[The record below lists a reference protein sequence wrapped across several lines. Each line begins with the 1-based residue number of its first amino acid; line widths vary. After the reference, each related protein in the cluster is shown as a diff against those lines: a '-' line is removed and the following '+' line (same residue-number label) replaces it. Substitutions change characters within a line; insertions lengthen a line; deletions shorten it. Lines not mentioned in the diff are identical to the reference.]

1 MSAQD
6 YWKENLKLIGGCLL
20 VWFVVSYGF
29 GIILVD
35 WLNHVRFGGFML
47 GFWFAQQGS
56 IFVFVLVLVF
66 YAWRMKRLDAAYL
79 SKRDS
84 E

>member
-1 MSAQD
+1 MSAKD
-6 YWKENLKLIGGCLL
+6 YWNANLKLICGCLL
-20 VWFVVSYGF
+20 VWFCVSYGF

-35 WLNHVRFGGFML
+35 WLNQVRFGGFML

-56 IFVFVLVLVF
+56 IFVFVLILIF
-66 YAWRMKRLDAAYL
+66 YAWRMKRLDAEYL
-79 SKRDS
+79 SGQDS